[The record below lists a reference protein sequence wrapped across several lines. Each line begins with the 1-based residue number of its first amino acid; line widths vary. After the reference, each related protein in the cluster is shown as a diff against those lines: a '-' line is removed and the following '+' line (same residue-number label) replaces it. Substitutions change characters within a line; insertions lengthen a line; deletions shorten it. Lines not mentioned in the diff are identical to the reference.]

1 MNKANALKDTLNL
14 PQTDFPMRANAVQR
28 EPERIKHW
36 DEIGVYRLVQEK
48 NANGDSFTLHDGPP
62 FTNGD
67 VHVGTALNKILKDT
81 ILRYKSARGYRT
93 PYVPG
98 WDCHGL
104 PIEHKVSKKLRKEKT
119 DLDPVSI
126 RKACSE
132 FSASFIETQRAQFQ
146 RLGVLA
152 DWEREY
158 RTMNPGYEAE
168 ILRTFAKF
176 VDQGLV
182 YRSKK
187 PVYWSIP
194 CKTALAEAEIEYQ
207 DHVSPSVF
215 VKFRLLDQD
224 HESYVVI
231 WTTTPWTLPANLAI
245 AVHPREKYVEVMN
258 GEIGYWV
265 AEELSE
271 SLSSNF
277 GFNKPVLGKS
287 KTGEEISGWKTQHP
301 FIDRES
307 RILTADYVTMESGT
321 GCVHIAPGHGLDDYL
336 TGIENGLEV
345 YCPLTDYGTYADDG
359 MIPSALVGVS
369 VLEKS
374 TGCPANDSVLEI
386 LESKNALL
394 AKQNHHH
401 QYPHCWR
408 SKTPVVFR
416 AMDQWF
422 ISLDQDGLRD
432 RCIES
437 IEDVSFTPEWG
448 RNRIRGFLESR
459 PDWCISRQRSWGVPI
474 PVFYDQDGEPLLN
487 SDLILFLADKIEKE
501 GTDLWFKLPSDKL
514 LEGFTL
520 PAEWKG
526 KELKKGTDTLD
537 VWIDSGC
544 SHRAVLKN
552 MSDLDWPADLYL
564 EGSDQHRG
572 WFQSSLWT
580 GMISYQKAPY
590 QRILTH
596 GFVVDGDGRK
606 ISKSDGKPQTADSY
620 VQKYGADVLRL
631 WVCSEDFRSDIP
643 LSEEILGQIVRSYR
657 TLRNTLKFQLGTLHD
672 FSIDQNGMLL
682 EDLDLIDRWALF
694 KTNELVKEVTGC
706 FESYEIHKTVQ
717 LINRYCSGVLSST
730 YHDVIKD
737 RLYTL
742 DENDP
747 KRRST
752 QNSIHLIFQSL
763 VKLIGPLTPFTA
775 DEAWSF
781 FISGREHTATPLLLE
796 AWPELES
803 ACGDESAII
812 DAQALLSLR
821 DSHINESLEKLREEK
836 KIGQSLDAEI
846 ELRYPK
852 NDPIST
858 VLQKR
863 ADDLAEFFIVSKVTL
878 VEDNN
883 ENHLVV
889 LARHASGFRCPRSWR
904 WVPELVSI
912 EPWGEVSPR
921 CAKVLSQKI

>member
-1 MNKANALKDTLNL
+1 MNKANELKDTLNL

-28 EPERIKHW
+28 EPERLKHW
-36 DEIGVYRLVQEK
+36 DEIGVYQLVQEK

-81 ILRYKSARGYRT
+81 ILRYKSVRGYRT

-146 RLGVLA
+146 RLGILA

-158 RTMNPGYEAE
+158 RTMNPGYESE

-215 VKFRLLDQD
+215 VKFKLLDQD

-245 AVHPREKYVEVMN
+245 AVHPREKYVEVKD
-258 GEIGYWV
+258 GDIGYWV
-265 AEELSE
+265 AKELSE

-277 GFNKPVLGKS
+277 DFKKPVFGKS

-307 RILTADYVTMESGT
+307 PILTADYVTMESGT

-345 YCPLTDYGTYADDG
+345 YCPLTDYGTYLDDG

-394 AKQNHHH
+394 AKQSHHH

-501 GTDLWFKLPSDKL
+501 GTDLWFNLPSDKL
-514 LEGFTL
+514 L
-520 PAEWKG
+520 
-526 KELKKGTDTLD
+526 
-537 VWIDSGC
+537 VHS
-544 SHRAVLKN
+544 
-552 MSDLDWPADLYL
+552 
-564 EGSDQHRG
+564 
-572 WFQSSLWT
+572 
-580 GMISYQKAPY
+580 
-590 QRILTH
+590 
-596 GFVVDGDGRK
+596 
-606 ISKSDGKPQTADSY
+606 
-620 VQKYGADVLRL
+620 
-631 WVCSEDFRSDIP
+631 
-643 LSEEILGQIVRSYR
+643 
-657 TLRNTLKFQLGTLHD
+657 
-672 FSIDQNGMLL
+672 
-682 EDLDLIDRWALF
+682 
-694 KTNELVKEVTGC
+694 
-706 FESYEIHKTVQ
+706 
-717 LINRYCSGVLSST
+717 
-730 YHDVIKD
+730 
-737 RLYTL
+737 
-742 DENDP
+742 
-747 KRRST
+747 
-752 QNSIHLIFQSL
+752 
-763 VKLIGPLTPFTA
+763 
-775 DEAWSF
+775 
-781 FISGREHTATPLLLE
+781 
-796 AWPELES
+796 
-803 ACGDESAII
+803 
-812 DAQALLSLR
+812 
-821 DSHINESLEKLREEK
+821 
-836 KIGQSLDAEI
+836 
-846 ELRYPK
+846 
-852 NDPIST
+852 
-858 VLQKR
+858 
-863 ADDLAEFFIVSKVTL
+863 
-878 VEDNN
+878 
-883 ENHLVV
+883 
-889 LARHASGFRCPRSWR
+889 
-904 WVPELVSI
+904 
-912 EPWGEVSPR
+912 
-921 CAKVLSQKI
+921 